1 MRSKAK
7 IVIDPIAIYN
17 PKNFLVIIIFIL
29 NVFKVEDPAKL
40 NIPNGLIQAQAVIEK
55 NTIINYAFVV
65 EEVVEY
71 FDERNN
77 IGIAIQTLNGLKAYT
92 YSYYNTNELLYVKG
106 KLSFI
111 E

>member
-1 MRSKAK
+1 M
-7 IVIDPIAIYN
+7 
-17 PKNFLVIIIFIL
+17 
-29 NVFKVEDPAKL
+29 

-55 NTIINYAFVV
+55 NTIIGNNVFVV

-106 KLSFI
+106 KLNFI